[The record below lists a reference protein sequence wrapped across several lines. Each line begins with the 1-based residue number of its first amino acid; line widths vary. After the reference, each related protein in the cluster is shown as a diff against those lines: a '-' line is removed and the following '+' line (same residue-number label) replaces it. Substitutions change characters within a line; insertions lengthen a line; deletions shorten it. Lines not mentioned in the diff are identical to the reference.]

1 VGKSVLAD
9 QTAGVLAMAGCAL
22 LWSTSGL
29 FIKLID
35 WQPFAIAAV
44 RSAISSVFIWLVI
57 KKPRFTFSFDQVI
70 SALAYAITMTL
81 FVFANKHTTAANA
94 ILLQY
99 GAPVYVAIL
108 GSIMLKEKPRVEHWL
123 ALLAILCGMVLF
135 FQDSLG
141 AGNFLGD
148 AVATLTGF
156 TFALNIVML
165 RKQKDA
171 RPLDALLMGNIFT
184 ALIAGSISLFLPAPI
199 FTVKSIFAILEL
211 GIFQIGVS
219 SILFAYGIKRI
230 TALESI
236 LTAVLEPLFSPVWV
250 YIIIGEAPGRR
261 AILGGLV
268 IIGAVVSSSLVSIRR
283 NVRLVR

>member
-1 VGKSVLAD
+1 MGKSVLAD

>member
-1 VGKSVLAD
+1 MGKSVLAD

-123 ALLAILCGMVLF
+123 ALLAILCGMFLF